1 MIANGEAETFD
12 MAYLDADKWN
22 NPVYYEKCMELVRK
36 GGLIL
41 LDDVSGMTGV
51 AGLIVSR
58 NIFFLPITQSLAF
71 CVCV

>member
-41 LDDVSGMTGV
+41 LDDVSGMTAWYRWTDCVG
-51 AGLIVSR
+51 R
-58 NIFFLPITQSLAF
+58 NTLFLPVTHF
-71 CVCV
+71 EGPT

>member
-12 MAYLDADKWN
+12 MAYLDA
-22 NPVYYEKCMELVRK
+22 

-58 NIFFLPITQSLAF
+58 NIFFLPITQSLAL